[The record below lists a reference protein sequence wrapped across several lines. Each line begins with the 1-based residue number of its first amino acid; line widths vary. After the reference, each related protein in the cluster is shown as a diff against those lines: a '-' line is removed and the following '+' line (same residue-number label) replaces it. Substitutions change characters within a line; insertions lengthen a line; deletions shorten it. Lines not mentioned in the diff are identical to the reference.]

1 MLMAEDE
8 LPTLEYGRYR
18 LWKTPD
24 GGWLLARAAFTCD
37 RCQSCG
43 CGEKQDHVTVA
54 GMMVRLAEA
63 AQNGGGGS
71 LGMMRRLIGRG
82 RRDDGT
88 GDSGG
93 AETAEG
99 SDPAGGDL
107 AGLLAA
113 GLSGQE
119 GGGGSGD
126 GGEGTPGPV

>member
-1 MLMAEDE
+1 MAEDE
-8 LPTLEYGRYR
+8 LPVLEHGRYR

-43 CGEKQDHVTVA
+43 CGEQQDHVTVP

-71 LGMMRRLIGRG
+71 LGMMRRLMGRG
-82 RRDDGT
+82 RGNLPE
-88 GDSGG
+88 GSGGG
-93 AETAEG
+93 AEAPEG
-99 SDPAGGDL
+99 DDLAGGDL

-113 GLSGQE
+113 GLPGQE
-119 GGGGSGD
+119 SGSESGD
-126 GGEGTPGPV
+126 GGEGTAGPV